1 MTALGQFGSFLRERQ
16 RWVLIALL
24 VVLHVTL
31 LAGVSSAVSLMFWLV
46 DVGLFLIWQ
55 PLWRAQR
62 RIDPHLRGQEIDQL
76 HQPLRFV
83 QHRADLLLEGQP
95 GQPRSIALQ
104 GAFAVV
110 PPEIGGVGVA
120 RPQDIGIALAHQ
132 ARIVRLAIGHGD
144 EVGQEDRGA

>member
-55 PLWRAQR
+55 PFIQAERKL
-62 RIDPHLRGQEIDQL
+62 G
-76 HQPLRFV
+76 V
-83 QHRADLLLEGQP
+83 NSLLLIVVLLVG
-95 GQPRSIALQ
+95 
-104 GAFAVV
+104 GAWL
-110 PPEIGGVGVA
+110 GGC
-120 RPQDIGIALAHQ
+120 
-132 ARIVRLAIGHGD
+132 
-144 EVGQEDRGA
+144 